1 MKLKKY
7 DMITLT
13 KNIDTLVRRGI
24 EQGCGGIV
32 IQEVKNAC
40 RILFMNP
47 NNYGDGI
54 FATVDKS
61 DVDYIS
67 AFPVSFRAELDEYL
81 SKADLNDETK
91 KFIPCNVKEYDKVEL
106 IVEKYEYAKEGV
118 HKGMT
123 GCVTASYAIQNRW
136 SVIFSEEETGKDI
149 AELCVKRE
157 DFKVIE

>member
-1 MKLKKY
+1 MGLKKY
-7 DMITLT
+7 DMVTLT

-32 IQEVKNAC
+32 IQATEKSYRV
-40 RILFMNP
+40 LFLNP
-47 NNYGDGI
+47 SNYGDGI

-67 AFPVSFRAELDEYL
+67 AFPVPFRAELDEYL
-81 SKADLNDETK
+81 SNADLNDETS
-91 KFIPCNVKEYDKVEL
+91 KFIPCDVKEFDKIEL

-123 GCVTASYAIQNRW
+123 GCVTASYAIKNRW
-136 SVIFSEEETGKDI
+136 PIIFSEEGTGKDV